1 MQSEF
6 LKIKVIPVVFGT
18 EYCKEEGGLLLYCLV
33 LVGEVNYHK
42 RGILQF
48 QQNHQAYFQGHLM
61 LYQDMSNDFLA
72 KDPQKWKNHKMNK
85 NLDSSFQRILLGNAV
100 CYVSSMIVHTTVLYS
115 FAKLEKKEVVLCHIF
130 EFEKDPFSLL
140 EKMKIL

>member
-6 LKIKVIPVVFGT
+6 LENKVIPVVFGT
-18 EYCKEEGGLLLYCLV
+18 KYCKEEGGLLYCLV
-33 LVGEVNYHK
+33 LVGEVNYHY

-61 LYQDMSNDFLA
+61 MYQDMFDDFPA
-72 KDPQKWKNHKMNK
+72 KDQQKWENHKMNK

-100 CYVSSMIVHTTVLYS
+100 CYVSSTIVHITAH
-115 FAKLEKKEVVLCHIF
+115 FC
-130 EFEKDPFSLL
+130 
-140 EKMKIL
+140 